1 LSVGESPV
9 TVRSPPQSL
18 KARALRWLAQREYSR
33 SELRRKLLVTARHGA
48 KADAQDDSA
57 AAAGFVESASPAAL
71 ESHVDALLD
80 WLAARKYLSDERF
93 VESRVLVRQ
102 QRFGNLRIRR
112 ELAEH
117 GLALDAADAERLRQT
132 ELQRAKAVWA
142 RRFGE
147 PAADAAG
154 RARQARFLAGRG
166 FSAGVIRQLLNRR
179 TAGEED

>member
-1 LSVGESPV
+1 MTVG
-9 TVRSPPQSL
+9 SPPRSL

-33 SELRRKLLVTARHGA
+33 SELRRKLLVIARHDVE
-48 KADAQDDSA
+48 ADAQEDPA
-57 AAAGFVESASPAAL
+57 AAAGFVESAVPAAL
-71 ESHVDALLD
+71 ESLVDALLD
-80 WLAARKYLSDERF
+80 WLAARKYLSEERF
-93 VESRVLVRQ
+93 VESRVLARQ

-132 ELQRAKAVWA
+132 ELQRAKVVWA

-154 RARQARFLAGRG
+154 RVRQARFIAGRG
-166 FSAGVIRQLLNRR
+166 FSADVIRQLLDRR
-179 TAGEED
+179 KPRDQD